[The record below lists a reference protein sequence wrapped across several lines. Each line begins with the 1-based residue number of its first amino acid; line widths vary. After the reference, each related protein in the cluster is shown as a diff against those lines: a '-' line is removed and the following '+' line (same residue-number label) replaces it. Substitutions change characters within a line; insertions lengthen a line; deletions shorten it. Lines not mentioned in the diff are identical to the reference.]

1 MKRLLFLLL
10 SLVPLFSMGQYV
22 KVSTH
27 YNAKNTANQ
36 IIKGELRS
44 FLNDEVDFTVEKR
57 SGKFKSKYDVSSD
70 DVVRKVYKCFDKG
83 NVEYVSRTN
92 GGYTFTIAV
101 VNKKDN
107 TVILNYCTFSVDAF
121 TQKIKDVEISKG
133 L

>member
-10 SLVPLFSMGQYV
+10 SFVPLFSMGQYV

-27 YNAKNTANQ
+27 YNAESTANQ
-36 IIKGELRS
+36 IIKGKLRS